1 MKSFAFVLGLLLL
14 PQLTADSIWIEGEDA
29 NIKNVFKH
37 GWYDNVRKDGFSGKE
52 WISHYHREK
61 AGEMTFRFEV
71 KQAGGYVFWLRANP
85 LLATMSFRLDQ
96 ADWTAID
103 FSRNKRGEMVVSPK
117 PDHRNIAWVK
127 VGSLELAAGEHSL
140 SFRMHSKIAN
150 HGGIDCFCLTNE
162 GFVPSGTMKPNVSA
176 TAKEKLAGPE
186 DAIWIEG
193 EDPTKSTFFR
203 HGWYDRVR
211 KDLMSGKQWHSHY
224 NRNREG
230 TASYDF
236 RILKPDE
243 YTLWWRGNVL
253 LASVQYSLDGQEFK
267 PIDLA
272 SDKRGEMMISDR
284 PDHRSLAWV
293 KVGKLKLERGN
304 HNVTFKV
311 NSKIANH
318 GGIDCFCFVRI
329 PFVPSGARKPTVM
342 VDAEAGPSDWFG
354 VFFDDDTFSNK
365 SVIDMSHLVEAPAG
379 KYGPL
384 KRDGRHLKFEKAEK
398 PVKFWGVGANIN
410 ARQSPEKQTQRIRYL
425 KKHGINMVRQHS
437 VFGFLG
443 PLQNGEFDR
452 QKLDQWDWWSAELKR
467 HGIYSTWSVFYPLL
481 ISEEDGY
488 DPELFQELPSRHR
501 GGELRSTSGLV
512 NIEPKLQELQWA
524 YLEKLLSHRNPYTG
538 LRYVEEPALAVVE
551 VHNEDCVFW
560 HHPLNGLEAAQHPE
574 IKNQRLLKHAARFRK
589 RWCAWVKKRYGTDAA
604 VKRAWGFLRRGE
616 SLQDGE
622 LGVYG
627 GWELASD
634 GPQRN
639 KKEKRRAGDYVRFLT
654 ELQRSFY
661 ERREQQ
667 LRELGFK
674 GVSVTTAWRAGGPAS
689 DPANLY
695 CDTAMDMIDRH
706 NYYGGGVGGH
716 SIKAGKVNS
725 GSQLVQPGAGLLS
738 IGMYQVEDRPFAV
751 TEWTCK
757 PPNQWKLEAAPL
769 FAFYGMGLQ
778 GWDASYHF
786 LNGRT
791 RLGEGWPNLSSY
803 VTDTPHY
810 IGQFPALAF
819 ALYHGHIQEAP
830 LAAARRLKSDDLF
843 LGIDP
848 LSQDFTGGGYD
859 AKELQGNLE
868 TPREVLAIGRV
879 TVSFDGKRSEKVD
892 FQRYWDVGAKTV
904 RSLTDELLWDY
915 GKQVVVLQTPKTQ
928 AVVGRAGGSSFDLPG
943 ASVAVKT
950 PFVSLVFTPL
960 DDQDLEASK
969 HILITALAQDKQTG
983 TQYNEDGTELLSI
996 GGPPLLMEPV
1006 QATIRLKG
1014 APPTE
1019 ANVLDVYGVPT
1030 GKKVKLAGN
1039 AFTIN
1044 GTYRTY
1050 YYEVKR

>member
-1 MKSFAFVLGLLLL
+1 MKSFAFVLGLLFL
-14 PQLTADSIWIEGEDA
+14 PQLPADSIWIEGEDA
-29 NIKNVFKH
+29 DTKNVFKH

-52 WISHYHREK
+52 WVSHYHGEK
-61 AGEMTFRFEV
+61 AGEVTYRFEV
-71 KQAGGYVFWLRANP
+71 KQAGSYAFWLRANP
-85 LLATMSFRLDQ
+85 LLATMSFKLDR

-127 VGSLELAAGEHSL
+127 VGDLELAAGEHAL
-140 SFRMHSKIAN
+140 AFRMHSKIAN

-162 GFVPSGTMKPNVSA
+162 GFIPSGTMKPNV
-176 TAKEKLAGPE
+176 
-186 DAIWIEG
+186 
-193 EDPTKSTFFR
+193 
-203 HGWYDRVR
+203 
-211 KDLMSGKQWHSHY
+211 
-224 NRNREG
+224 
-230 TASYDF
+230 
-236 RILKPDE
+236 
-243 YTLWWRGNVL
+243 
-253 LASVQYSLDGQEFK
+253 
-267 PIDLA
+267 
-272 SDKRGEMMISDR
+272 
-284 PDHRSLAWV
+284 
-293 KVGKLKLERGN
+293 
-304 HNVTFKV
+304 
-311 NSKIANH
+311 
-318 GGIDCFCFVRI
+318 
-329 PFVPSGARKPTVM
+329 M
-342 VDAEAGPSDWFG
+342 VDVEAGPSDWFA
-354 VFFDDDTFSNK
+354 VFFDDDAFSDK

-384 KRDGRHLKFEKAEK
+384 KRDGRHLRFEKAGK
-398 PVKFWGVGANIN
+398 SVKFWGVGANLD
-410 ARQSPEKQTQRIRYL
+410 ARPSREKQTQRVRYL

-452 QKLDQWDWWSAELKR
+452 QKLDQWDWWSAELKK
-467 HGIYSTWSVFYPLL
+467 HGVYSTWSVFYPLL

-488 DPELFQELPSRHR
+488 DPELFQELPGRRPGSN
-501 GGELRSTSGLV
+501 LRSTSGLV

-524 YLEKLLSHRNPYTG
+524 YLKKLLSHRNPYTG
-538 LRYVEEPALAVVE
+538 LRYVEDPAVAVVE
-551 VHNEDCVFW
+551 VHNEDCAFW
-560 HHPLNGLEAAQHPE
+560 HYPLNELEKAQHPE
-574 IKNQRLLKHAARFRK
+574 IKGQSLRKHAARFRK
-589 RWCAWVKKRYGTDAA
+589 RWCAWVKEKYGTDAA
-604 VKRAWGFLRRGE
+604 VKRAWGFLRDGE
-616 SLQDGE
+616 SLEKGE
-622 LGVYG
+622 LGIYG

-639 KKEKRRAGDYVRFLT
+639 KKEKPRAGDFVRFLT
-654 ELQRSFY
+654 EIQRSFY
-661 ERREQQ
+661 EQREQQ

-674 GVSVTTAWRAGGPAS
+674 GLSVTTAWRAGGPAS

-695 CDTAMDMIDRH
+695 CDTAMDLIDRH
-706 NYYGGGVGGH
+706 NYYGGGAGGH
-716 SIKAGKVNS
+716 GIKEGKVNN

-751 TEWTCK
+751 TEWTCM

-819 ALYHGHIQEAP
+819 ALYHDHIREAP
-830 LAAARRLKSDDLF
+830 IAAARRLKSDDLF

-868 TPREVLAIGRV
+868 TPREVLGIGRV
-879 TVSFDGKRSEKVD
+879 TVSFDGKQSEKVD
-892 FQRYWDVGAKTV
+892 FQQYWDAGAKTV
-904 RSLTDELLWDY
+904 RSLTNELVWDY

-928 AVVGRAGGSSFDLPG
+928 AIVGRAGGSSFDLPG
-943 ASVAVKT
+943 VSVTVKT
-950 PFVSLVFTPL
+950 PFVSLIFTPL
-960 DDQDLEASK
+960 DDQNLEVSK
-969 HILITALAQDKQTG
+969 RILVTALAQDKQTG

-1014 APPTE
+1014 APPAE
-1019 ANVLDVYGVPT
+1019 VNVLDVYGVPT
-1030 GKKVKLAGN
+1030 GKRVKLSGST
-1039 AFTIN
+1039 FTID